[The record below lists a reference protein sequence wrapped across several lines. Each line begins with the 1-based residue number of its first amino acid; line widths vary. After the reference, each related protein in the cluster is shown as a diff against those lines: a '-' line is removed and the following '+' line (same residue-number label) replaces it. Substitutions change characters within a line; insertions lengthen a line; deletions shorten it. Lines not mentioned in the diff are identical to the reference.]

1 MMKYRIMWLLWLIFM
16 AGATVVTGSW
26 LMAAVF
32 LFSALL
38 LILSAAVTS
47 LGGRKTVIKLS
58 VPRAAE
64 RKENFRGRLTLQN
77 QTVWPVF
84 GGKGQILW
92 ENLFTGE
99 HGEIP
104 LSFSLGCKETR
115 AIEFEA
121 CSSWCGCVKVQFSS
135 WKCNDFFHVFSVRRQ
150 AVAEGCTVIMPEKQN
165 SDFSFLTREGF
176 DMESFRYS
184 GNRPGDDP
192 GETYDI
198 REYQP
203 GDSIRQIHWKLSG
216 KLDDIMIREKSFP
229 VDDTVLI
236 LAEAFQAERE
246 PRRAETVAE
255 VLSAIIRDFME
266 KKIPCQVGIYDRNA
280 GKFRQ
285 EKVRTEEDHEHILY
299 SFLRY
304 GSDGKTPVTVQE
316 YLRNPGTQNY
326 VNYIY
331 ITGNPEDKE
340 AELLKQKGEVTVI
353 GCGVSGGDSKGEQI
367 TWKYGSQNP
376 EDSQKQNTENSCQI
390 SCWKLH

>member
-115 AIEFEA
+115 TIEFEA

-198 REYQP
+198 REYQL

-216 KLDDIMIREKSFP
+216 KLDDVMIREKSFP

-236 LAEAFQAERE
+236 LAEA
-246 PRRAETVAE
+246 
-255 VLSAIIRDFME
+255 
-266 KKIPCQVGIYDRNA
+266 
-280 GKFRQ
+280 
-285 EKVRTEEDHEHILY
+285 
-299 SFLRY
+299 
-304 GSDGKTPVTVQE
+304 
-316 YLRNPGTQNY
+316 
-326 VNYIY
+326 
-331 ITGNPEDKE
+331 
-340 AELLKQKGEVTVI
+340 
-353 GCGVSGGDSKGEQI
+353 
-367 TWKYGSQNP
+367 
-376 EDSQKQNTENSCQI
+376 
-390 SCWKLH
+390 